1 MRAFR
6 SEWIKL
12 SRRNTLIGFGG
23 AMVGFTVLFT
33 FLGFMS
39 VGGGNV
45 DLDGG
50 GSEAFVTE
58 AVLAL
63 PDGSMFAM
71 TQVAS
76 LLGVIALGLFAS
88 NMAGEFNKGTIRML
102 FVTEP
107 NRIKVLAG
115 KLAALASFV
124 ALGIAATLAA
134 SVGIGALLAPGMG
147 VDTSAWWTTEG
158 LAAIGTGYVNIT
170 GAVLVVALIGG
181 TIAVLTRS
189 AAIAISIGAA
199 YFIIGEALVTAFW
212 DTLGRWGPSAAA
224 NTLAVGGAG
233 GAGMLGGAAPAIT
246 YATAAVL
253 VVGYGVV
260 SVAVSSAVL
269 ARRDVTS

>member
-33 FLGFMS
+33 FLGFIS

-212 DTLGRWGPSAAA
+212 DALGRWGPSAAA